1 MLLKHRTVLIAK
13 RDAIVTDLCVTD
25 VFSILRGKFVLTKND
40 QEEILHETTSK
51 GQAEKLLDILPLK
64 GDDVD
69 AFKWF
74 LNSLEEKYPHLVY
87 LLKECESSSQHVD
100 INSDASNQ
108 NEGEESL
115 IVAINLILSFP
126 FYFYPIVANVYV

>member
-74 LNSLEEKYPHLVY
+74 LNSLEEKYEHLVC

-100 INSDASNQ
+100 INSEASNQ

>member
-1 MLLKHRTVLIAK
+1 MCENITTENMLLKHRTVLIAK

-74 LNSLEEKYPHLVY
+74 LNSLEEKYEHLVC

-100 INSDASNQ
+100 INSEASNQ

-115 IVAINLILSFP
+115 IVAINLIYCSLLS
-126 FYFYPIVANVYV
+126 

>member
-1 MLLKHRTVLIAK
+1 MCENITTENMLLKHRTVLIAK

-74 LNSLEEKYPHLVY
+74 LNSLEEKYEHLVC
-87 LLKECESSSQHVD
+87 LLKESECSSQHVD

-115 IVAINLILSFP
+115 IVAINLIYCSLLS
-126 FYFYPIVANVYV
+126 